1 MFYLEDEKT
10 LVLTS
15 ENKKDILNALKLI
28 NSISDNKNIKVAYIK
43 ILGKVLEF
51 NKAIENYYHAQK
63 PGYNE
68 VYQERLDNLD
78 NSFDEFK
85 RIKASLKPSFDEENF
100 DKKAEREFNSL
111 LIRIES
117 RISIIF
123 EDEEQYNFNNYLIT
137 LIEKENL
144 DEFIWLNTI
153 YNIYKEGKSLNSIVQ
168 DYTKL
173 SDLEF
178 SDLYKIYLFVTD
190 YNINKLLL
198 KNESKIITN
207 DYLENHET
215 FFNYM
220 YKLIDDLRTFVTKND
235 KKNILSFSTII
246 DSHTNISTPN
256 KEEFLESV
264 YKVFNFLR
272 ALYENDNAKLLLDNI
287 YPILVKSFFAPLRN
301 DDKIKYDYNQNFI
314 YALEYTQIIIE
325 VMDDKH
331 E

>member
-173 SDLEF
+173 SDVEF

-198 KNESKIITN
+198 KNESKIINN
-207 DYLENHET
+207 DYLENHEA

-220 YKLIDDLRTFVTKND
+220 YKLIDDLRTFVAKNE

-246 DSHTNISTPN
+246 ESHTNITTPT
-256 KEEFLESV
+256 KDEFLKCV

-301 DDKIKYDYNQNFI
+301 DDKIKYDYIQNFI